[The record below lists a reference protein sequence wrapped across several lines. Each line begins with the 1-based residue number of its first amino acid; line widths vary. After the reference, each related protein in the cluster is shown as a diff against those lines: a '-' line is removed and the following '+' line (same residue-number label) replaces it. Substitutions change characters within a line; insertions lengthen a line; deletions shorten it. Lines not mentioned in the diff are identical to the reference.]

1 MGGALMSVE
10 WGSYELYELG
20 FVGPFQDL
28 PRVEARAE
36 FARIMAAKGQRIEM
50 LRGLLKSNGVELAP
64 GADGI
69 QNLNDWFRHNVEH
82 DPARADGLL
91 PEWYSVSFDIGLF
104 LGEVLIGRHPN
115 LHWEYF
121 TWGKKNVSYQ
131 RPVIMGFSSV
141 QNPKYNIDF
150 WSQVETYGQ
159 SIVHGR
165 GPKPVYGTT
174 TVRGVALDIDA
185 IVAEAPRREPP
196 KDRFW
201 NWIVTLDSEA

>member
-1 MGGALMSVE
+1 MGGALMSVN
-10 WGSYELYELG
+10 WDSYEIYDLG
-20 FVGPFQDL
+20 FVGSFQDL
-28 PRVEARAE
+28 PRAEARAA
-36 FARIMAAKGQRIEM
+36 FKRIMAAKDQRIEM
-50 LRGLLKSNGVELAP
+50 LRSLLKSNGVELAP
-64 GADGI
+64 GADAI

-91 PEWYSVSFDIGLF
+91 PEWYSVSFDIALF
-104 LGEVLIGRHPN
+104 LGEVLIDRHPN
-115 LHWEYF
+115 LHWEFF

-131 RPVIMGFSSV
+131 RPVIMGFRSV
-141 QNPKYNIDF
+141 PNPKYNIDF
-150 WSQVETYGQ
+150 WRQAVVYGQ

-174 TVRGVALDIDA
+174 TVRGVVLDIDA

-196 KDRFW
+196 TDRFW

>member
-1 MGGALMSVE
+1 MSVD
-10 WGSYELYELG
+10 WGSYQLYRLG
-20 FVGPFQDL
+20 AVGSFQDL

-50 LRGLLKSNGVELAP
+50 LRGLLKSNGVELASS
-64 GADGI
+64 ADGI

-115 LHWEYF
+115 LHWEFF

-141 QNPKYNIDF
+141 QNPRYNIDF
-150 WSQVETYGQ
+150 WSQIETYGQ

-174 TVRGVALDIDA
+174 TVRGVVLDIDA
-185 IVAEAPRREPP
+185 IVAAAPRREPP

-201 NWIVTLDSEA
+201 NWIVALDSEA